1 MSILEDCF
9 CFVDNDDVTI
19 EGGVYNMYKFVKIK
33 SNGSEFVQHV
43 PKSWNNS
50 RIREELG
57 DIFPIDSIKQMAK
70 KDVPKSE
77 VNY

>member
-1 MSILEDCF
+1 
-9 CFVDNDDVTI
+9 
-19 EGGVYNMYKFVKIK
+19 MYKFVKIK